1 MQYARSTLGSLG
13 RRASWP
19 LIAAVLVGMAI
30 GNALPRPVRAV
41 RAVQPPAAVPAQP
54 RAPRFP
60 GAQPPADDAAAADET
75 AADEAAVD
83 AAGTDATG
91 AAGTDATGEA
101 ETDESETD
109 ETAADADDEEAPP
122 IATRTFEDPA
132 GLVMNFVAASGASDF
147 ERVTR
152 QLVQAMA
159 ASEDPELQGQA
170 AGWKMYRVREPGPN
184 NNTVF
189 VWLFDPVVTGANYAA
204 PQLLNESFPEQVQQ
218 LYETF
223 NESFGLGQV
232 SLNLE
237 PVELVP

>member
-1 MQYARSTLGSLG
+1 MEYARSTIGSLG
-13 RRASWP
+13 RQAKWP

-30 GNALPRPVRAV
+30 GNALPRPAGAV
-41 RAVQPPAAVPAQP
+41 RAVQPSAAVPRSQ
-54 RAPRFP
+54 APRFP
-60 GAQPPADDAAAADET
+60 GAQPPSAGAPAGDSAAAGEAEADQAETDEADEDGT
-75 AADEAAVD
+75 DE
-83 AAGTDATG
+83 AGTD
-91 AAGTDATGEA
+91 EA
-101 ETDESETD
+101 ETDED
-109 ETAADADDEEAPP
+109 EAPP

-147 ERVTR
+147 ERITR
-152 QLVQAMA
+152 QLVRAMA
-159 ASEDPELQGQA
+159 ESEDPERQGQA

-232 SLNLE
+232 TLNLE
-237 PVELVP
+237 PVELLP

>member
-1 MQYARSTLGSLG
+1 MKYARSTLGSLG
-13 RRASWP
+13 RQASWS
-19 LIAAVLVGMAI
+19 LMIAAVLVGTVI
-30 GNALPRPVRAV
+30 GNALPRPFEALRA
-41 RAVQPPAAVPAQP
+41 AQPPSAAAQP
-54 RAPRFP
+54 QEPRFP
-60 GAQPPADDAAAADET
+60 GAQPPAAGQDAPADAASAAAAD
-75 AADEAAVD
+75 AADEAGTD
-83 AAGTDATG
+83 AAGA
-91 AAGTDATGEA
+91 A
-101 ETDESETD
+101 ETDASETD
-109 ETAADADDEEAPP
+109 TDAEDEEEAPP

>member
-1 MQYARSTLGSLG
+1 MKYARSTIGSLG
-13 RRASWP
+13 RLARWP

-30 GNALPRPVRAV
+30 GNALPRPAGAV
-41 RAVQPPAAVPAQP
+41 RAVQPPSVALQSQ
-54 RAPRFP
+54 APRFP
-60 GAQPPADDAAAADET
+60 GAQPPSGGQDAPAGDAAAADQ
-75 AADEAAVD
+75 
-83 AAGTDATG
+83 AGTD
-91 AAGTDATGEA
+91 EA
-101 ETDESETD
+101 DEDETDEAGADEDETD
-109 ETAADADDEEAPP
+109 EAEDEAPP

-147 ERVTR
+147 ERITR
-152 QLVQAMA
+152 QLVRAMA
-159 ASEDPELQGQA
+159 ESEDPERQGQA

-189 VWLFDPVVTGANYAA
+189 VWLFDPVVAGANYAA

-232 SLNLE
+232 PLNLE
-237 PVELVP
+237 PVELLP

>member
-1 MQYARSTLGSLG
+1 MEYARSTIGSLG
-13 RRASWP
+13 RQARWP

-30 GNALPRPVRAV
+30 GNALPRPAGAV
-41 RAVQPPAAVPAQP
+41 RAVQPPEAAP
-54 RAPRFP
+54 RSQAPRFP
-60 GAQPPADDAAAADET
+60 GAQPPSAGAPAGDSAAAGEAEADQ
-75 AADEAAVD
+75 
-83 AAGTDATG
+83 
-91 AAGTDATGEA
+91 A
-101 ETDESETD
+101 ETDEADEDGTDEAGTDEDETD
-109 ETAADADDEEAPP
+109 EDEAPP

-147 ERVTR
+147 ERITR
-152 QLVQAMA
+152 QLVRAMA
-159 ASEDPELQGQA
+159 ESEDPERQGQA

-184 NNTVF
+184 NNTVY

-232 SLNLE
+232 PLNLE
-237 PVELVP
+237 PVELLP

>member
-1 MQYARSTLGSLG
+1 MKYARSTIGSLG
-13 RRASWP
+13 RLARWP

-30 GNALPRPVRAV
+30 GNALPRPAGAV
-41 RAVQPPAAVPAQP
+41 RAVQPPAAVPRSQ
-54 RAPRFP
+54 APRFP
-60 GAQPPADDAAAADET
+60 GAQPPAAGQDAPAGDAAAADQAEIDE
-75 AADEAAVD
+75 ADED
-83 AAGTDATG
+83 GTDEAGTD
-91 AAGTDATGEA
+91 E
-101 ETDESETD
+101 D
-109 ETAADADDEEAPP
+109 ETNEDETNEDEDEAPP

-147 ERVTR
+147 ERITR
-152 QLVQAMA
+152 QLVRAMA
-159 ASEDPELQGQA
+159 ESEDPERQGQA

-189 VWLFDPVVTGANYAA
+189 VWLFDPVVAGANYAA

-232 SLNLE
+232 PLNLE
-237 PVELVP
+237 PVELLP

>member
-1 MQYARSTLGSLG
+1 MRYARSTLGSLG
-13 RRASWP
+13 RRARWP

-30 GNALPRPVRAV
+30 GNALPRPAGAV
-41 RAVQPPAAVPAQP
+41 RAVQPPEAAP
-54 RAPRFP
+54 RSQAPRFP
-60 GAQPPADDAAAADET
+60 GAQPPAAGQDAPAGDAAAADE
-75 AADEAAVD
+75 
-83 AAGTDATG
+83 AGTD
-91 AAGTDATGEA
+91 EA
-101 ETDESETD
+101 DEDETDEDGADEDETD
-109 ETAADADDEEAPP
+109 EDEAPP

-147 ERVTR
+147 ERITR
-152 QLVQAMA
+152 QLVRAMA
-159 ASEDPELQGQA
+159 ESEDPERQGQA

-189 VWLFDPVVTGANYAA
+189 VWLFDPVVAGANYAA

-232 SLNLE
+232 PLNLE
-237 PVELVP
+237 PVELLP

>member
-1 MQYARSTLGSLG
+1 MKYARSTLGSLG
-13 RRASWP
+13 RQAKWS
-19 LIAAVLVGMAI
+19 LMIAAVLVGMVI
-30 GNALPRPVRAV
+30 GNALPRPFEALRA
-41 RAVQPPAAVPAQP
+41 AQPPSDAAQ
-54 RAPRFP
+54 PRFP
-60 GAQPPADDAAAADET
+60 GAQPPVAGQDAPADEAAAADE
-75 AADEAAVD
+75 
-83 AAGTDATG
+83 AGTDEAG
-91 AAGTDATGEA
+91 AAETADTETDADA
-101 ETDESETD
+101 EDE
-109 ETAADADDEEAPP
+109 EEAPP

>member
-1 MQYARSTLGSLG
+1 MCAMNTAGPG
-13 RRASWP
+13 RHGFGFLWP
-19 LIAAVLVGMAI
+19 IAVAMLAGVAVGA
-30 GNALPRPVRAV
+30 ALPRPFEAV
-41 RAVQPPAAVPAQP
+41 RAAQPPTAVAQP
-54 RAPRFP
+54 QEPRFP
-60 GAQPPADDAAAADET
+60 GAQPPAAGQDAPADEAAAADDAEAA
-75 AADEAAVD
+75 AAD
-83 AAGTDATG
+83 
-91 AAGTDATGEA
+91 EA
-101 ETDESETD
+101 ETDESEA
-109 ETAADADDEEAPP
+109 AADAEDEEEAPP

-204 PQLLNESFPEQVQQ
+204 PQLLNESFPEEVQQ